1 MSTNQRIV
9 FVNNLCHYMQM
20 RGVDQSDIVTA
31 LGISAST
38 VSDWVNGKKYPRVD
52 AMQKIADYLGVLLS
66 DLTTEHTDDT
76 ASSLNSLTPSESE
89 LISIFRDLNDKG
101 QAVMMATAQS
111 LATNP
116 DMKKGS
122 ASNIETA

>member
-20 RGVDQSDIVTA
+20 CGVDQSDIVSA

-66 DLTTEHTDDT
+66 DLTTEHSDDDK
-76 ASSLNSLTPSESE
+76 SGPLTPSESE
-89 LISIFRDLNDKG
+89 LITIFRDLNDKG
-101 QAVMMATAQS
+101 QDALLRQARY
-111 LATNP
+111 LASDP
-116 DMKKGS
+116 DMKRGS
-122 ASNIETA
+122 ASNTATA